1 MAVILVIQYI
11 LVLKW
16 RQVSPM
22 KLQLQ
27 LAQENLY
34 TKKDLKSSGIGS
46 SYEKSFL
53 ISNELKI
60 DLMIIFSLQDS
71 LQSFESFYLI
81 FVQKVTNIW

>member
-1 MAVILVIQYI
+1 
-11 LVLKW
+11 
-16 RQVSPM
+16 M

-27 LAQENLY
+27 VAQENLY

-46 SYEKSFL
+46 SYEKLFL

-81 FVQKVTNIW
+81 FVQKVTNI